1 MEKRIAV
8 HNRLD
13 VQYLRAL
20 AVMSVVAYHFWPN
33 RLVSGFL
40 GVDVFFV
47 ISGFLITS
55 LILREVSATG
65 TLRLSAF
72 WVRRIRRIFPAA
84 ITVIIATAIAT
95 NLSGLTAQILAS
107 GRHVFAS
114 AFSFENIL
122 LGLDAT
128 DYDRRGDMTSP
139 LQHYWSLSVEEQFY
153 LVWPIL
159 VIGAIG
165 LAKISRV
172 SPVRLLGIAIVG
184 IAAGSLFYAIVV
196 TQGVAA
202 SYFDTLARAWELAL
216 GAGVALLAQR
226 DFKPWRGQ
234 LISNRLAWLALAT
247 TFAIPGLNDFVPGIG
262 VLPAVLATAIILA
275 TGTVSTSN
283 TSGRPVVVSA
293 FSFENIILGLDATD
307 YDRRLETKLRRLETK
322 LRRLETKLRR
332 FAKPVLFVAKWVG
345 DRSYSIYLWHWPI
358 VILSPAFLGFALSGA
373 SKIGALVLV
382 LILAELTY
390 RFVENPVRLA
400 RASWTFKPLFV
411 GSIALVTSAAVV
423 AVTVLYPHDLGN
435 KEPADPLLA
444 NMLSEPLEV
453 DTPGLVDEFP
463 YTLPY
468 CVGAGAAVF
477 VCPNSNVVE
486 FDASSYRP
494 VPPPSDTCP
503 YEVANSINDCVIG
516 DTAATRSI
524 ALVGDSHAQA
534 MWASIDLIGKRA
546 SYAVH
551 LFIAS
556 RCSYRLDH
564 FRWCTQRNLE
574 IRPRLNS
581 GEFDLVI
588 LAQSSEVLEA
598 GVENPVFPDN
608 PFVEL
613 FGELHANGINV
624 AVVKDNPKRG
634 PELYSCLLY
643 NPKEPGSCTVPFQP
657 QMDVATQTAL
667 DLEMPVL
674 NLDTVFCPGNSCDA
688 VRGGMFVWRD
698 DGHIWPFFHLTAA
711 PLLWS
716 QLMEHDLIQPQR
728 STNQARED
736 SS

>member
-1 MEKRIAV
+1 MVQSAPV
-8 HNRLD
+8 HNRHD

-20 AVMSVVAYHFWPN
+20 AVVSVVAYHFWPN

-47 ISGFLITS
+47 ISGYLITS
-55 LILREVSATG
+55 LILREVRATG
-65 TLRLSAF
+65 TLRLTSF

-84 ITVIIATAIAT
+84 IIVIIATAIAT
-95 NLSGLTAQILAS
+95 NLSGLTAQILTIS
-107 GRHVFAS
+107 RHVFAS

-122 LGLDAT
+122 LGLDST

-159 VIGAIG
+159 VIGALG
-165 LAKISRV
+165 LTRKSWASTRRV
-172 SPVRLLGIAIVG
+172 LGFAIFG
-184 IAAGSLFYAIVV
+184 IAAGSLGYAIVI
-196 TQGVAA
+196 TQGVDA
-202 SYFDTLARAWELAL
+202 SYFDTFARAWELAL
-216 GAGVALLAQR
+216 GAGVALWAQR
-226 DFKPWRGQ
+226 DFEPWRGQ
-234 LISNRLAWLALAT
+234 LISNRLGWLALVT
-247 TFAIPGLNDFVPGIG
+247 TFAIPGLNDFTPGIG
-262 VLPAVLATAIILA
+262 VLPAVLATTIILA
-275 TGTVSTSN
+275 TGPVSTSK
-283 TSGRPVVVSA
+283 SLP
-293 FSFENIILGLDATD
+293 
-307 YDRRLETKLRRLETK
+307 
-322 LRRLETKLRR
+322 

-358 VILSPAFLGFALSGA
+358 LILLPVFLGFALSGA

-382 LILAELTY
+382 LILSELTF
-390 RFVENPVRLA
+390 RFVENPVRHA
-400 RASWTFKPLFV
+400 RAAWTFKPLFA
-411 GSIALVTSAAVV
+411 GSMAVVTSAAVV
-423 AVTVLYPHDLGN
+423 AAAVLYPHDLG
-435 KEPADPLLA
+435 KQEPADPLLA

-453 DTPGLVDEFP
+453 GTPGLAEDFP

-494 VPPPSDTCP
+494 VPPPSDTCQ
-503 YEVANSINDCVIG
+503 YEVQRMIMDCVIG
-516 DTAATRSI
+516 DTSASRSI

-546 SYAVH
+546 GYAVH
-551 LFIAS
+551 VFLAS
-556 RCSYRLDH
+556 RCSYRLYH
-564 FRWCTQRNLE
+564 FKWCTQRNRE
-574 IRPRLNS
+574 IEPRLNS

-588 LAQSSEVLEA
+588 LAQSSDIIDA
-598 GVENPVFPDN
+598 GVENPVIPTN

-643 NPKEPGSCTVPFQP
+643 NPSEPGSCTSPFQP
-657 QMDVATQTAL
+657 QMDLATQTAL
-667 DLEMPVL
+667 NLELPVV
-674 NLDTVFCPGNSCDA
+674 NLDNAYCPNNRCDA

-698 DGHIWPFFHLTAA
+698 NGHIWPFFHLTAA

-716 QLMEHDLIQPQR
+716 QLIEQELIHPQ
-728 STNQARED
+728 Q
-736 SS
+736 

>member
-1 MEKRIAV
+1 MEKGVAV

-20 AVMSVVAYHFWPN
+20 AVVSVVAYHFWPN

-172 SPVRLLGIAIVG
+172 SSVRLLGIAIVG
-184 IAAGSLFYAIVV
+184 IAAGSLIYAIVV

-226 DFKPWRGQ
+226 DIKPWRGQ
-234 LISNRLAWLALAT
+234 LITNRLAWLALAT
-247 TFAIPGLNDFVPGIG
+247 TFAIPGLNDFTPGIG

-275 TGTVSTSN
+275 TGNVSTPK
-283 TSGRPVVVSA
+283 TSGRRVVVSE
-293 FSFENIILGLDATD
+293 FSFENVILGLDATD
-307 YDRRLETKLRRLETK
+307 YNRRGDM
-322 LRRLETKLRR
+322 KLRR
-332 FAKPVLFVAKWVG
+332 FAQPVLFVAKWVG

-358 VILSPAFLGFALSGA
+358 VILSPVFLGFALAGA

-390 RFVENPVRLA
+390 RFVENPVRHA
-400 RASWTFKPLFV
+400 RASWTFKPLFA

-423 AVTVLYPHDLGN
+423 AVTVLYPHDLGE
-435 KEPADPLLA
+435 KEPPDPLLA
-444 NMLSEPLEV
+444 SMLSEPLEV
-453 DTPGLVDEFP
+453 DAPRLVEEFQ

-477 VCPNSNVVE
+477 VCPNGNLVE

-494 VPPPSDTCP
+494 VPPPSATCP

-546 SYAVH
+546 NYAVH

-564 FRWCTQRNLE
+564 FRWCTRRNLE
-574 IRPRLNS
+574 IQPRLNS

-588 LAQSSEVLEA
+588 LAQSAEVIEA
-598 GVENPVFPDN
+598 SVENPVIPAN

-643 NPKEPGSCTVPFQP
+643 NRNEPGSCTVPFQP
-657 QMDVATQTAL
+657 QMDLATQTAL
-667 DLEMPVL
+667 DLKLPVI
-674 NLDTVFCPGNSCDA
+674 NLDTVYCPGNRCGA

-711 PLLWS
+711 PLVWS
-716 QLMEHDLIQPQR
+716 QLMEHDLIHPQR
-728 STNQARED
+728 
-736 SS
+736 